1 MLRQPE
7 SLQRVTYVDFLTA
20 IVIGSAIQFMAP
32 LSVSFK
38 FFALLFLSFVML
50 EDFWI
55 YHTHIAKHDVRDQE
69 SFSIL
74 VIQWAIPLSWYLT
87 VITVPDSPRAG
98 LFSFGLF
105 YFFKWLGGF
114 THYRHVQQ
122 ISDPLSHR
130 IWTFLVPMVTC
141 FFLCFRF
148 PTLVL
153 AHPGTWGPV
162 LCAVVFQISVYWW
175 VTSTFSAADPAA

>member
-1 MLRQPE
+1 MSRQPE
-7 SLQRVTYVDFLTA
+7 SLQRVTYVDFLNA

-38 FFALLFLSFVML
+38 FFALLFLSLVML
-50 EDFWI
+50 EDVWI
-55 YHTHIAKHDVRDQE
+55 YHTQIAKHDARDQE

-74 VIQWAIPLSWYLT
+74 LIQWAIPLTWYLA
-87 VITVPDSPRAG
+87 VIAVPDSPRAG

-114 THYRHVQQ
+114 AYYRHVQRM
-122 ISDPLSHR
+122 SHPLCHR

-141 FFLCFRF
+141 FFLCFYF
-148 PTLVL
+148 HTLGFT
-153 AHPGTWGPV
+153 HPGIWGSV

-175 VTSTFSAADPAA
+175 ITCTFCDADPAA